1 VLLEARGLVAGY
13 AGRTV
18 LDGIDFALAE
28 GERVVLLGPNGS
40 GKSTLL
46 KAFSKGLAP
55 QAGEVLLLGDPVARM
70 SHAEIARR
78 MAFVPQ
84 EESARFPFRVR
95 EVVTMGRL
103 ARSNGLLDTP
113 DDRAAAA
120 RAMERADCAHLAE
133 RPYTELSGG
142 ERQRVLIAR
151 ALAQETRVILLDE
164 PTSHL
169 DPAHQVAVAEL
180 IGSLA
185 NEGVATV
192 AAVHDL
198 NLASRMAARAVL
210 LHEGRIGIDAP
221 VEEVLRSS
229 TLDEVYGVG
238 FLRVEAPDGRLALLP
253 GRHVARGD

>member
-1 VLLEARGLVAGY
+1 MSLVLEARGLVAGY

-18 LDGIDFALAE
+18 LHGIDFSLAP

-46 KAFSKGLAP
+46 KALSKGLSP
-55 QAGEVLLLGDPVARM
+55 SAGAVMLQGEAVSGLR
-70 SHAEIARR
+70 HAEIARR
-78 MAFVPQ
+78 LAFVPQ
-84 EESARFPFRVR
+84 EETARFPFRVR

-113 DDRAAAA
+113 EDREVAA
-120 RAMERADCAHLAE
+120 RSMARADCEHLAE

-151 ALAQETRVILLDE
+151 ALAQEAAVMLLDE

-180 IGSLA
+180 VGSLA
-185 NEGVATV
+185 GEGVATV

-198 NLASRMAARAVL
+198 NLASRMAERAVL
-210 LHEGRIGIDAP
+210 MHEGQIALEGE
-221 VEEVLRSS
+221 VEDVLRSHE
-229 TLDEVYGVG
+229 LDRVYGVR
-238 FLRVEAPDGRLALLP
+238 FTRVDAPDGRMALLP
-253 GRHVARGD
+253 GTV

>member
-1 VLLEARGLVAGY
+1 MLEAKGLVAGY

-18 LDGIDFALAE
+18 LHGIDFVLAAA
-28 GERVVLLGPNGS
+28 ERVVLLGPNGS

-46 KAFSKGLAP
+46 KALSKGLVP
-55 QAGEVLLLGDPVARM
+55 SAGSVLLQGDAVAGMRHAEVAR
-70 SHAEIARR
+70 RL
-78 MAFVPQ
+78 AFVPQ
-84 EESARFPFRVR
+84 EESARFPFLVR

-113 DDRAAAA
+113 EDRAVAA
-120 RAMERADCAHLAE
+120 RSMERADCGHLAE

-151 ALAQETRVILLDE
+151 ALAQEASVVLLDE

-180 IGSLA
+180 VGSLA
-185 NEGVATV
+185 DEGVATV

-198 NLASRMAARAVL
+198 NLASRMASRAVL
-210 LHEGRIGIDAP
+210 MHEGRIALEGA
-221 VEEVLRSS
+221 VEEVLRSEI
-229 TLDEVYGVG
+229 LDQVYGIA
-238 FLRVEAPDGRLALLP
+238 FARVEAPGGRLALLP
-253 GRHVARGD
+253 GITK

>member
-1 VLLEARGLVAGY
+1 MNLVLEARSLVAGY

-18 LDGIDFALAE
+18 LHGIDFSLAA

-46 KAFSKGLAP
+46 KALSKGLTP
-55 QAGEVLLLGDPVARM
+55 SAGTVTLGGDAISGMRHAEVAR
-70 SHAEIARR
+70 RL
-78 MAFVPQ
+78 AFVPQ

-113 DDRAAAA
+113 QDRDIAT
-120 RAMERADCAHLAE
+120 RAMERADCDHLAD

-151 ALAQETRVILLDE
+151 ALAQEARVVLLDE

-169 DPAHQVAVAEL
+169 DPAHQVAVANL
-180 IGSLA
+180 VGSLA
-185 NEGVATV
+185 DEGVATV

-198 NLASRMAARAVL
+198 NLASRMASRAVL
-210 LHEGRIGIDAP
+210 MHEGRIALEGE
-221 VEEVLRSS
+221 VESVLRSAE
-229 TLDEVYGVG
+229 LDRVYGVS
-238 FLRVEAPDGRLALLP
+238 FARVDAPGGRLALLP
-253 GRHVARGD
+253 GLG

>member
-1 VLLEARGLVAGY
+1 MSFVIEARGLVAGY

-18 LDGIDFALAE
+18 LHGVDLALSP

-46 KAFSKGLAP
+46 KALSKGLAP
-55 QAGEVLLLGDPVARM
+55 TQGTVSLLGDDIGRL
-70 SHAEIARR
+70 SHAEVARR
-78 MAFVPQ
+78 LAFVPQ
-84 EESARFPFRVR
+84 EETARFSFRVR

-103 ARSNGLLDTP
+103 ARSNGLFDTP
-113 DDRAAAA
+113 EDREVAK
-120 RAMERADCAHLAE
+120 RAMERADCLHLAE

-151 ALAQETRVILLDE
+151 ALAQEGRVVLLDE

-180 IGSLA
+180 VGSLA
-185 NEGVATV
+185 AEGVATV

-210 LHEGRIGIDAP
+210 MREGHVALDGP
-221 VEEVLRSS
+221 VETVLRSE
-229 TLDEVYGVG
+229 TLDYVYGVP
-238 FLRVEAPDGRLALLP
+238 FARVEAPGGRLALLP
-253 GRHVARGD
+253 GLSS